1 MNEEQAAMPEALLP
15 FSDWIEKNP
24 NDGKE
29 PLAKYRGYSDY
40 VKQETL
46 AQGRYSDTFVDKLDT
61 KLAGLAVESG
71 DYPLAEGQTE
81 YVPAE
86 VLARPK
92 SDDIPIDSLLRKA
105 YSPDTPEDDPLR
117 GAVSKY
123 EALRRLRDEGHS
135 TPEAFAAAEAD
146 LRQLATPEVLNAATR
161 KDVKD
166 GFSLAMVVPPA
177 TEGGAPDVFV
187 NKSLLEFV
195 NPEDRSIDTAALG
208 KALKMKGTDP
218 SLIPAILAKLTTP
231 AGYGKTAMEMEMHG
245 DDMST
250 LDTLARTAD
259 ADQNYKLYEELGKI
273 ANSRERGNSYA
284 AEFGEFRLKQL
295 TKGTPLEG
303 KDLMT
308 LADDFNRM
316 REMPE
321 IDEANP
327 AAALRTLSTGE
338 VIAPMNLMLNDTAF
352 ATALKSVPL
361 AQQPYIQKQREYA
374 VESSAS
380 DIIRTISDNSQGG
393 DEFVAYMDS
402 QRAAGKK
409 DSQIVKDWVGMGKFS
424 ATSTTLEGVVSSL
437 GEAVMP
443 YVALATGVD
452 PDGFAM
458 KAMQGAQIEDA
469 NRRAYADLF
478 GKPLGMGYDLSRLA
492 APIAADLGAAYLT
505 RGASMATTAGVRA
518 TAGVAV
524 KSLMRSALTA
534 ETRSLTGAWV
544 RASAMSGIKSAGL
557 KVTGRETVDEV
568 VSMAGRDIV
577 NKIATGTAYTTS
589 MATGFNRSALS
600 TYASLS
606 TALSNQTNPD
616 GTAKYSPEEVK
627 EIAMPHSLAAGT
639 ITAAVVG
646 GFSAFG
652 APGLEAMLKRGG
664 VSNPQFTRIIGRLR
678 KDVGKLP
685 QGVDTSSANAML
697 TDIVRKAVTPIWKNA
712 GLTGGLQEGA
722 EEGIESFLQTFNESM
737 ATGERVDILAAA
749 KQAFYESALGG
760 VAGGTITG
768 VGAAITD
775 SKAPPAR
782 VEADIRRERLLEMA
796 GKLEATSPQT
806 AQVFRNYAFAQ
817 RTMIPARQNLEADL
831 KAAKTPEAKLAIQT
845 KIDTLNEQS
854 TRSRTQELAPAQE
867 NLPEADATAAGN
879 VPQGGDEGMAPEG
892 APVAEGSPEGS
903 AATGTGV
910 VEPATR
916 ETVET
921 EFAEL
926 VEDSPPDT
934 SSVTQRGGQSETSAR
949 PPASFQIEQ
958 PPAQTAPT
966 APEVSK
972 APLTD
977 APKVLTQ
984 TTGRGD
990 ARSSKR
996 QVTQEGIDRVDAA
1009 KQRLRDIVNNKDIVG
1024 KQRADA
1030 IANGNKLI
1038 SFLDAR
1044 ADTRKPLKTI
1054 YFKGDLAAFDG
1065 EDAPDGFQSIIMLE
1079 GANAGDSRVVSDD
1092 YAKSYTTATDES
1104 LKKSPSPTIPATAPT
1119 TDGTL
1124 PGLTMPPR
1132 KRSMSSMRDATV
1144 NKLDAIDRR
1153 LARESDEDNYGV
1165 LEAGKQ
1171 RLTELLGKIENVMLA
1186 EANAARQELTARPL
1200 SASPE
1205 AIVEVAE
1212 AENVTMAEV
1221 VKTPDTDANYL
1232 AAVETG
1238 DIETAQR
1245 LVDEAAKTLGLTEV
1259 FHGTRADTPIL
1270 PEDFRTQGGAKL
1282 GAGAYFTPDKFTA
1295 DGYDARNNASRYF
1308 IDADLPGYA
1317 EYDAGLTTEQIAQ
1330 GVTVPLEGYG
1340 RNAAWAVN
1348 SGGVEIVV
1356 RDNRYIYSAEPVI
1369 RDAKGKPIPLSERFK
1384 RRGNAGQLT
1393 PAVTTAPTPAPLS
1406 PRAMQTLLSAKRI
1419 GDFSGPSNADARAAI
1434 MSEIAGKK
1442 VPKAKAGVS
1451 VFVDAVANH
1460 FGVSREGKTLNAY
1473 ETDVT
1478 AAIRKAAAREER
1490 KSKDYGIK
1498 LSTPMMDQ
1506 YLAMRRSLPDDVLLA
1521 YRLGDFYEFFGDDA
1535 TVSAPLMG
1543 VTLTKRGGVPM
1554 TGIPYHSAQQ
1564 YINNLLKAGKR
1575 VAIAEQTSEAIP
1587 GKLVEREIARIF
1599 KPETTPTP
1607 TETSVI
1613 SDILT
1618 EVPEGYPV
1626 TREQAQVLAAVT
1638 VHPGGVA
1645 NALAASPEAREAAA
1659 ALLAAK
1665 GVATEGMNAIDL
1677 AIIGEGELKA
1687 DPTIAALAGRP
1698 AAKDVKTEV
1707 VSWAEAQLASLRGA
1721 EPEKPET
1728 LEFTNSAGTT
1738 YRIVKTR
1745 KNLETFIKKAKAMQ
1759 TGTPKYVKPRGKNF
1773 PQVDIVKTDKQYF
1786 GRTDKRAVPDKDLRK
1801 DDSIITGLQDP
1812 EYRAKL
1818 VKRLGESEI
1827 AALEDVIL
1835 AKYETTREELLGETR
1850 AQPATAQNS
1859 VQSELDKFGISDGIT
1874 AFLTNVSKRGGK
1886 QYGSLAQLLL
1896 DAGAGSVDTRLVN
1909 LPNTDAAGFYVGA
1922 NGVVHIN
1929 TARNGPR
1936 GAVDTVLH
1944 ELLHAVTEGSLKNP
1958 TPEQAKVI
1966 AKISR
1971 VRATVI
1977 KRAKAQG
1984 VYTSDLEYALG
1995 SNSEFLTHFFTSQR
2009 FRDQVSSMT
2018 PKSEKNWVQVIA
2030 DLIAD
2035 LVHGRLRTKAERM
2048 SDSLRKDLVTLIQS
2062 PTKGLNSGDMI
2073 RNLYAGEG
2081 ANMPQFKRD
2090 SLETA
2095 RAMAAAGK
2103 SSEEIRALTGWFPG
2117 KYDGK
2122 MRWEIPDSGAELNSF
2137 GLPTRVANS
2146 SVGSYEFPSL
2156 GTPSM
2161 VLSDTDP
2168 LVVWLKKNPQEGVSI
2183 QNYALNQVTVY
2194 VPRIDLTTTRLGAVL
2209 DHPRLY
2215 RAYPDLFAVKVNHVD
2230 GGNGASYFSSTD
2242 TIELNLTNANA
2253 KSLLLHEIQHAI
2265 QKREGFPKGG
2275 NLEVAARNIT
2285 TSGDA
2290 YKQAKAEAE
2299 VAESEYQ
2306 RIKQQKIEERRKQL
2320 GVPEVLEAELADI
2333 DPVVMA
2339 ARSAA
2344 SKARVNADYLVKNVE
2359 AYKVSSED
2367 RYAGYRN
2374 IAGEIEARDVQAR
2387 ANLTPEQLA
2396 ATAPYSSENIAPE
2409 DAIVLFQPAT
2419 ARDVARFNQLT
2430 ESLYQGR
2437 SEATAAEIE
2446 TWREANPDAWAELS
2460 RMRETVLREMGYDV
2474 ETFRGQ
2480 EDSQTTLGSYV
2491 DDPDTRTV
2499 FSTTSRKA
2507 AELYNNN
2514 VKRFFVK
2521 NPRPFTENANFRP
2534 KGEVFNVEDIKYY
2547 VENGNHTGAVI
2558 YDVID
2563 IPDDIEES
2571 MSTREAVDAGYA
2583 GDLHILFNP
2592 EQIKSA
2598 DPLTSGQKI
2607 TPDQWADAASPDIRF
2622 QPSTVPS
2629 DAEYLA
2635 AVEAGDMDTA
2645 QRMVNSGEVEMTRG
2659 IFDALN
2665 VRPELTQRATTIHKR
2680 LTEQGVIQPEDFEN
2694 GKGLVY
2700 GDGKGVAS
2708 EFLGAES
2715 YEPYPPTGFQPDYA
2729 GDRSAGRGDVIG
2741 KKYET
2746 ILNTFVLNVV
2756 DPQTRDFIVRDI
2768 ANLLQKGGRAV
2779 LVTRGTD
2786 VLNSKPIQD
2795 FGNMSRLQ
2803 KSGSGMTYQKGFTQP
2818 ELVAYLQ
2825 NTLGEEFTV
2834 QPLKGGSSGDVRA
2847 QFVKNTDRSLSN
2859 PLAVDSS
2866 VRLQPSNKRD
2876 AAYLALAKDPEKNR
2890 KALQRLVD
2898 EAARAAGYGVKAYHG
2913 GANVTEFN
2921 VFPMFLSP
2929 YENVAR
2935 SYAENRAAGG
2945 MKAKLHSVFIKA
2957 ENPADGDQVINAAK
2971 IQGVE
2976 GMIGEDSPPHEFLSP
2991 GMVGKEEAER
3001 VALQLQEDGFDS
3013 AHTDGDFSMDFDFV
3027 EYDSWTIFNPSQIK
3041 SADPVTYDDKGN
3053 VIPLSRRFNAT
3064 SPDIRFKPLTESDFA
3079 PASLRDTAT
3088 GFLPDDVTLDDLAI
3102 DFADLADIVEG
3113 LTPVNAENV
3122 VHAKVNHALA
3132 RRAGEAAIPAPV
3144 RDGFDSDEAFDAATT
3159 EHAAEVARLTD
3170 TYELITRGRLTSEAM
3185 FRYRINPGALQR
3197 LVDYL
3202 TAAIKAAYNRF
3213 TARYDTGT
3221 AVALNRMSRDLARA
3235 RKGFNHDIEPM
3246 AVYDADAVLLL
3257 PVENTDTARFNE
3269 LTKDLDPQD
3278 IEGWK
3283 ANHPEELKELT
3294 AMRERVLRA
3303 AGYDT
3308 LTYHGTPESG
3318 FTEFRPRDGQQ
3329 GIFFSD
3335 KQSVA
3340 DSYTMKRG
3348 MWLSQGKNP
3357 KVVSALLRFR
3367 NPLVIDAL
3375 GNRWDNIPFPGVQW
3389 KPKSFGNIPSG
3400 AINVNE
3406 AVRRAF
3412 EMGHDA
3418 VIIRDVL
3425 DSVDQQSRVKSTV
3438 YAVRNPT
3445 QIKSADPL
3453 ALNASGRIITPN
3465 QWGDTGNP
3473 SIQFQPAVNEQG
3485 FYSQLERVVEAK
3497 IPNRATPEQIM
3508 GTISNPS
3515 SGVKAEEIKW
3525 SGIEQALGN
3534 LAVDGKVSRDALMKY
3549 LADEGAVRF
3558 EEVTLGK
3565 TLPSQQAIWQRIRDA
3580 GYDVQEDGYGE
3591 VMDRETGE
3599 DVAFRDLPVSVQ
3611 RDVQALSADEGN
3623 GNDVT
3628 KFGQYVLPGGEN
3640 YHEVVLAMPT
3650 TKPDKLDMMTREQM
3664 VAWYQDQVG
3673 YDIEEDDGSMTD
3685 TELRK
3690 FIREYIAEAGGE
3702 NIGTP
3707 IVGEYRSSHFP
3718 DVPNYV
3724 AHMRTNE
3731 RDGGLFIE
3739 EIQSDRHQAGRKK
3752 GYREDRDPEVIAAAR
3767 TNLDDLQGQL
3777 QERAQEL
3784 RSENGFPTELRA
3796 VMAMGQEAKTRHD
3809 AIRDADAR
3817 YTTLRDQV
3825 AAARQ
3830 RLAMLETDG
3839 DIPDAPFRTTWPLA
3853 LFKRALRDA
3862 VASGKTWIGWT
3873 VGETQNDR
3881 FDLSKQVDSVSI
3893 GKFGSGWQVIGR
3905 KGGEVLIDTTVD
3917 SDVKLAE
3924 TIGKDLAEKAIQRG
3938 GGTFEGNDL
3947 KVGGTGMKGFYD
3959 NMLPKE
3965 IGKYVKQ
3972 WGGKVEQTELVTG
3985 ETKVDDSEWKR
3996 RNYPGVPWDVEMRA
4010 EYERHQKPIVE
4021 KAPIW
4026 RIDITP
4032 AMRESVQ
4039 QQGQV
4044 LFQPAAPQSTAR
4056 QEQQLL
4062 NAEAPM
4068 QRVATLFKRDPGT
4081 KAGADIT
4088 PSENAVIRR
4097 LTEFFVNPFGAL
4109 SRSNTKSKQNR
4120 DAMMETIE
4128 YTVSSL
4134 SKRLDAART
4143 KEEANPTA
4151 VQLAV
4156 GNIDPLLTP
4165 AMQEQI
4171 KEDFV
4176 NEVSDAEQ
4184 EIEATYEEEA
4194 ATNPIEAAE
4203 NRAVALA
4210 EAHKIAERNRQKA
4223 IWSARSAEADSR
4235 REQQLQA
4242 LAQLEREAPDTYEA
4256 IIDLRGTV
4264 NRLQRLV
4271 KEANPDSPE
4280 IHAIVD
4286 QSFGVYL
4293 VRSYGIHQDP
4303 KQIDLMMNSQEP
4315 LYKERREALTAFFKE
4330 KAFDEIMSE
4339 LDKDPQFFKQYGQ
4352 SFDYDKAFADMQRI
4366 AEAESGERAKMMFED
4381 YMLSRQSARGT
4392 FGEGSTVTNEI
4403 QRYMAKSNM
4412 PQEFLDALMV
4422 NEDPVFNIANTAMS
4436 LGRLVF
4442 NSRMLNEIYDS
4453 GIESGRL
4460 ITEAEFKTGITYADG
4475 KEEMRRVFATGEN
4488 DEVKLE
4494 ILDVLVKHLNAK
4506 AQEAYD
4512 NGRSDTPPDKDAL
4525 YVQAATAMQDFA
4537 STPNSQLSDI
4547 LPQLGRRA
4555 DRTATDTFISSVNL
4569 SRESKAKLQAR
4580 PGRFA
4585 GWQPLVTTNVGNSAF
4600 KPLGGLYA
4608 EPEQVKAFNATFR
4621 INSNGIGHFADD
4633 FVAKA
4638 HRFVIAGAGA
4648 SLLVATQGSPAY
4660 FVRNVVGNTF
4670 VGLMNGV
4677 TPFRPENVTLAGRTF
4692 RSLINERGEPTA
4704 EMQELIAG
4712 RIVMDAA
4719 QIGYIKQLIEDYTGN
4734 PDATVEELVG
4744 ESARADIKAG
4754 KLVKGS
4760 KKAAKAFMTKLSKLS
4775 EATEVLATVMIYA
4788 DFKRILTEADFG
4800 TEIEIIQEASR
4811 LTKRVTPGRSE
4822 TASGVT
4828 ALTRSGFGALFA
4840 PFLRFKVDTA
4850 RVMVNS
4856 LKLAHEMSN
4865 SDNPVLKK
4873 HGRIKMASWYS
4884 TVGLLTI
4891 AMPLIFQRAF
4901 GGFGEDEDEA
4911 IRASLPDYY
4920 RNASLFYFR
4929 NSENNGLTIINS
4941 TFTNPLSFVGDPI
4954 SRITN
4959 AALFGNASDIP
4970 GILGRFVTKDFIGE
4984 NIVASNALDV
4994 MRNKD
4999 SSTNYPIYFEADSDG
5014 DKVLKSAIH
5023 LGKAYA
5029 PRLFIQGDRF
5039 VDALRRE
5046 GDEEFWYSPLGV
5058 ALATVA
5064 PFRPMSK
5071 TFDDMERAA
5080 FNNIRKENS
5089 ELWRVTSPIFS
5100 PAPLAA
5106 GEATER
5112 YNERITI
5119 MEKQARKA
5127 LELYDGFT
5135 KIRGGDETEVK
5146 RSAVNAGMSKRRA
5159 TLLFNRGLMEKQ
5171 VFPDDDLRRVR
5182 EIDPARYDE
5191 IKAAMRE
5198 RPSLSPIE
5206 R

>member
-1 MNEEQAAMPEALLP
+1 MTPEETASALPDGDEAATSAPSLLAFPDWLEQNQAT
-15 FSDWIEKNP
+15 I
-24 NDGKE
+24 KE

-81 YVPAE
+81 YVPAD

-105 YSPDTPEDDPLR
+105 YSSDTPEDDPLR

-123 EALRRLRDEGHS
+123 EALRRLRDEGRS
-135 TPEAFAAAEAD
+135 TPEEFAAAEAD
-146 LRQLATPEVLNAATR
+146 LRQLATPEVMNAATR

-195 NPEDRSIDTAALG
+195 NPKDRSIDTAALG

-218 SLIPAILAKLTTP
+218 SLIPAILSKLTTP

-259 ADQNYKLYEELGKI
+259 ADRNYKLYEELGKI
-273 ANSRERGNSYA
+273 ANSRELGNNYA
-284 AEFGEFRLKQL
+284 AKFGEFRLKQL

-338 VIAPMNLMLNDTAF
+338 VVAPMNLMLNDTAF

-380 DIIRTISDNSQGG
+380 DIIRTISDNPQGG

-505 RGASMATTAGVRA
+505 RGASMAATAGVRA

-627 EIAMPHSLAAGT
+627 EIAMTHSLAAGT

-652 APGLEAMLKRGG
+652 APGLEAVLKRGG
-664 VSNPQFTRIIGRLR
+664 VSNSQFTRIIGRLR

-685 QGVDTSSANAML
+685 QGIDTSSANAML

-749 KQAFYESALGG
+749 KQAFYESVLGG

-775 SKAPPAR
+775 RKAPSAR
-782 VEADIRRERLLEMA
+782 VEADIRRERLLDMA

-806 AQVFRNYAFAQ
+806 AQVFRNYAFQQ
-817 RTMIPARQNLEADL
+817 RALVPQRQQLEGDL

-854 TRSRTQELAPAQE
+854 TRSRTQELAPTQE
-867 NLPEADATAAGN
+867 NIPEADATAAGN

-892 APVAEGSPEGS
+892 APVAEGSPEAGS
-903 AATGTGV
+903 GRRTLGGFTGTPV
-910 VEPATR
+910 ASRMRATATR

-926 VEDSPPDT
+926 VE
-934 SSVTQRGGQSETSAR
+934 QE
-949 PPASFQIEQ
+949 
-958 PPAQTAPT
+958 PAQTAPT
-966 APEVSK
+966 APEVSEV
-972 APLTD
+972 PLTE
-977 APKVLTQ
+977 T
-984 TTGRGD
+984 GD
-990 ARSSKR
+990 ATPD
-996 QVTQEGIDRVDAA
+996 VTVGGRLTEEEGNLIRDSNLIATRDLGVPNYLPTVEAIRLA
-1009 KQRLRDIVNNKDIVG
+1009 KKLVGTEGLR
-1024 KQRADA
+1024 
-1030 IANGNKLI
+1030 
-1038 SFLDAR
+1038 AR
-1044 ADTRKPLKTI
+1044 AAEMKLGSGEWDLETAAREILDLGADNDNLLPL
-1054 YFKGDLAAFDG
+1054 A
-1065 EDAPDGFQSIIMLE
+1065 Q
-1079 GANAGDSRVVSDD
+1079 
-1092 YAKSYTTATDES
+1092 
-1104 LKKSPSPTIPATAPT
+1104 TAPS
-1119 TDGTL
+1119 DTL
-1124 PGLTMPPR
+1124 PNLQMPPR
-1132 KRSMSSMRDATV
+1132 KRSLSGMRDATV
-1144 NKLDAIDRR
+1144 DKLDALDRR
-1153 LARESDEDNYGV
+1153 LAAESDEDNYGV

-1419 GDFSGPSNADARAAI
+1419 GNFSGPSNADARAAI

-1442 VPKAKAGVS
+1442 IPKAKAGVNA
-1451 VFVDAVANH
+1451 FVDAVADH
-1460 FGVSREGKTLNAY
+1460 FGVTKAGKTLNAY

-1478 AAIRKAAAREER
+1478 AAIRKAAEPDTGE
-1490 KSKDYGIK
+1490 SFGIEGD
-1498 LSTPMMDQ
+1498 TPMLRQ
-1506 YLAMRRSLPDDVLLA
+1506 YKAIKRTLPKGSLLA
-1521 YRLGDFYEFFGDDA
+1521 YRVGDFYEFFGDDA
-1535 TVSAPLMG
+1535 RTTAPLMD
-1543 VTLTKRGGVPM
+1543 VALTKRNGVPM
-1554 TGIPYHSAQQ
+1554 SGVPYFSAKN
-1564 YINNLLKAGKR
+1564 YFKKLTDAGNT
-1575 VAIAEQTSEAIP
+1575 VAVSDQPSDVKP
-1587 GKLVEREIARIF
+1587 GQRKVTEILS
-1599 KPETTPTP
+1599 PETTPTP

-1659 ALLAAK
+1659 ALLASK
-1665 GVATEGMNAIDL
+1665 GVAAYKESDSDFDGSTTEEKIALAPPGTLRFRMDFIANPQAAVIGGSMTTVGGYGSVTLDDGSKVTGLYAVKESPQSKDLLIEYKPPHHSSTTPAWRVGRVPVGAVELTPELSGEIQRNLADARGWAVFSYGYSKIPFNAEAVDTYGIKLPEGYVKQGDLYVFNPASPEPLNAIDL
-1677 AIIGEGELKA
+1677 AVIGEGELKA

-1874 AFLTNVSKRGGK
+1874 AFLTNVAKRGGK

-2073 RNLYAGEG
+2073 RNLPL
-2081 ANMPQFKRD
+2081 NDVQFLPSNRQA
-2090 SLETA
+2090 LRVRLTRE
-2095 RAMAAAGK
+2095 
-2103 SSEEIRALTGWFPG
+2103 ALTQLALDQESWKDWYSQHQETLDEFFGDHAEMFQDILAATSQAATVKANVGLALKAFGQIIRGEPIEG
-2117 KYDGK
+2117 FLPAVRSNLGRLRDKLQLEGQKISAYQKANAGDIEQVVVDRHISRMLFGV
-2122 MRWEIPDSGAELNSF
+2122 DS
-2137 GLPTRVANS
+2137 
-2146 SVGSYEFPSL
+2146 PSKAQFEK
-2156 GTPSM
+2156 GVK
-2161 VLSDTDP
+2161 VLSDIARKIGWKP
-2168 LVVWLKKNPQEGVSI
+2168 SQVQA
-2183 QNYALNQVTVY
+2183 ALW
-2194 VPRIDLTTTRLGAVL
+2194 
-2209 DHPRLY
+2209 
-2215 RAYPDLFAVKVNHVD
+2215 
-2230 GGNGASYFSSTD
+2230 
-2242 TIELNLTNANA
+2242 
-2253 KSLLLHEIQHAI
+2253 
-2265 QKREGFPKGG
+2265 
-2275 NLEVAARNIT
+2275 
-2285 TSGDA
+2285 
-2290 YKQAKAEAE
+2290 
-2299 VAESEYQ
+2299 
-2306 RIKQQKIEERRKQL
+2306 
-2320 GVPEVLEAELADI
+2320 
-2333 DPVVMA
+2333 
-2339 ARSAA
+2339 AA
-2344 SKARVNADYLVKNVE
+2344 SIVKSGKTPQSYADYLRKLEGDGVVQQRIGIP
-2359 AYKVSSED
+2359 AGAGTGSDGGVGRRG
-2367 RYAGYRN
+2367 RYSPG
-2374 IAGEIEARDVQAR
+2374 VQPDGGIR
-2387 ANLTPEQLA
+2387 
-2396 ATAPYSSENIAPE
+2396 
-2409 DAIVLFQPAT
+2409 FQPAT

-2430 ESLYQGR
+2430 ESLYNGR
-2437 SEATAAEIE
+2437 YEATAAEID

-2491 DDPDTRTV
+2491 DDPDTLTV

-2571 MSTREAVDAGYA
+2571 MSTREAADAGYA

-2607 TPDQWADAASPDIRF
+2607 TPDQWADAGSSDIRF
-2622 QPSTVPS
+2622 QPAARAS
-2629 DAEYLA
+2629 DAAYLA

-2645 QRMVNSGEVEMTRG
+2645 QRMV
-2659 IFDALN
+2659 D
-2665 VRPELTQRATTIHKR
+2665 
-2680 LTEQGVIQPEDFEN
+2680 D
-2694 GKGLVY
+2694 
-2700 GDGKGVAS
+2700 
-2708 EFLGAES
+2708 
-2715 YEPYPPTGFQPDYA
+2715 
-2729 GDRSAGRGDVIG
+2729 
-2741 KKYET
+2741 
-2746 ILNTFVLNVV
+2746 
-2756 DPQTRDFIVRDI
+2756 
-2768 ANLLQKGGRAV
+2768 
-2779 LVTRGTD
+2779 
-2786 VLNSKPIQD
+2786 
-2795 FGNMSRLQ
+2795 
-2803 KSGSGMTYQKGFTQP
+2803 
-2818 ELVAYLQ
+2818 
-2825 NTLGEEFTV
+2825 
-2834 QPLKGGSSGDVRA
+2834 
-2847 QFVKNTDRSLSN
+2847 
-2859 PLAVDSS
+2859 
-2866 VRLQPSNKRD
+2866 
-2876 AAYLALAKDPEKNR
+2876 
-2890 KALQRLVD
+2890 
-2898 EAARAAGYGVKAYHG
+2898 AARAAGYGVKAYHG

-2935 SYAENRAAGG
+2935 SYAENRAVGG

-2971 IQGVE
+2971 IQGVG

-3041 SADPVTYDDKGN
+3041 SADPVTYDAEGN
-3053 VIPLSRRFNAT
+3053 VIPLSQRFNAT
-3064 SPDIRFKPLTESDFA
+3064 SPDIRFKPLGESDFA

-3113 LTPVNAENV
+3113 LDPVNAENV

-3144 RDGFDSDEAFDAATT
+3144 RDGFDSDEAFDAATVK
-3159 EHAAEVARLTD
+3159 HAAEVARLTD

-3185 FRYRINPGALQR
+3185 FRYRTNPGALTR

-3202 TAAIKAAYNRF
+3202 TAAVKAAYARF
-3213 TARYDTGT
+3213 TARYDVGT

-3246 AVYDADAVLLL
+3246 AVYDPDEVLLL

-3283 ANHPEELKELT
+3283 ASHPEELKELT

-3453 ALNASGRIITPN
+3453 ALNASGRIITPD

-3534 LAVDGKVSRDALMKY
+3534 LAVDGKVSKDALLRY
-3549 LADEGAVRF
+3549 LAEDGAVRF
-3558 EEVTLGK
+3558 EEVRMGAPTGSRDDIEGMSREELGRWYESQVGYNP
-3565 TLPSQQAIWQRIRDA
+3565 LEDEPSTTTEELRQMVREYHGVAPTSQIDA
-3580 GYDVQEDGYGE
+3580 
-3591 VMDRETGE
+3591 
-3599 DVAFRDLPVSVQ
+3599 PVVST
-3611 RDVQALSADEGN
+3611 R
-3623 GNDVT
+3623 
-3628 KFGQYVLPGGEN
+3628 FGQYVLPGGEN
-3640 YHEVVLAMPT
+3640 YREVVLAMPP
-3650 TKPDKLDMMTREQM
+3650 KSPASTRINSEGG
-3664 VAWYQDQVG
+3664 G
-3673 YDIEEDDGSMTD
+3673 YDVLD
-3685 TELRK
+3685 
-3690 FIREYIAEAGGE
+3690 AEGRV
-3702 NIGTP
+3702 IGTYTGRSP
-3707 IVGEYRSSHFP
+3707 EDAMRKARENGPTASRETYTSSHFP

-3739 EIQSDRHQAGRKK
+3739 ELQSDRHQAGRKK
-3752 GYREDRDPEVIAAAR
+3752 GYKESVTPD
-3767 TNLDDLQGQL
+3767 TL
-3777 QERAQEL
+3777 
-3784 RSENGFPTELRA
+3784 
-3796 VMAMGQEAKTRHD
+3796 
-3809 AIRDADAR
+3809 AIRVQKGR
-3817 YTTLRDQV
+3817 KRDFF
-3825 AAARQ
+3825 
-3830 RLAMLETDG
+3830 EIYDTSTG
-3839 DIPDAPFRTTWPLA
+3839 DIVEAYLDTQEIAEASLTEWQSKKSRTRNVEGIADAPFRTTWPLA

-3862 VASGKTWIGWT
+3862 VASGKDWIGWT
-3873 VGETQNDR
+3873 TGETQGDR
-3881 FDLSKQVDSVSI
+3881 FDLSKQIDQLNY
-3893 GKFGSGWQVIGR
+3893 SGDAETGWGLQLV
-3905 KGGEVLIDTTVD
+3905 KDGEVISETDV
-3917 SDVKLAE
+3917 SDDKLDDNV
-3924 TIGKDLAEKAIQRG
+3924 GKDVATRIRSG
-3938 GGTFEGNDL
+3938 VGNIGMGTVGTLEGLDL
-3947 KVGGTGMKGFYD
+3947 KVGGSGMKGFYD

-3972 WGGKVEQTELVTG
+3972 WGGKVEKSEISNGKSLYSSFR
-3985 ETKVDDSEWKR
+3985 EFAEDSEFKPFDELSPAEIENAQ
-3996 RNYPGVPWDVEMRA
+3996 RNWN
-4010 EYERHQKPIVE
+4010 ERKDLGD
-4021 KAPIW
+4021 KTTPIW

-4460 ITEAEFKTGITYADG
+4460 ITDAEFKTGITYADG

-4525 YVQAATAMQDFA
+4525 YVQAATAMQDFV

-4677 TPFRPENVTLAGRTF
+4677 TPFRPENLTLASRTF

>member
-259 ADQNYKLYEELGKI
+259 ADRNYKLYEELGKI

-338 VIAPMNLMLNDTAF
+338 VVAPMNLMLDDAKF

-361 AQQPYIQKQREYA
+361 AQQPHIQKQREYA

-854 TRSRTQELAPAQE
+854 TRSRTQELAPTQE

-916 ETVET
+916 DTVET

-926 VEDSPPDT
+926 V
-934 SSVTQRGGQSETSAR
+934 
-949 PPASFQIEQ
+949 EQ

-966 APEVSK
+966 APEVSDV
-972 APLTD
+972 PLTD

-1009 KQRLRDIVNNKDIVG
+1009 KQRLRDIVNNEDIVG

-1104 LKKSPSPTIPATAPT
+1104 LKKSPSPTTPEGKGAVAPAVRDAAKPEQMTRSEYLTPRIEALEAEIAELESNKPAVNSNAYVYWQPKLTEAKRNLQALKDNRDEPGMDRPWMPGLQQRYIFEALDAEEPVSAEAVDAYGLDLPEGYVKQGELYVYRPT

-1132 KRSMSSMRDATV
+1132 KRNLSSMRDATV

-1186 EANAARQELTARPL
+1186 EAQAARIRSMRFTDGKQEVRL
-1200 SASPE
+1200 SADP
-1205 AIVEVAE
+1205 ADIVTIAE

-1221 VKTPDTDANYL
+1221 VKSD
-1232 AAVETG
+1232 VMS
-1238 DIETAQR
+1238 TAQGVAKDMTNIVTDPDSLEMLKDMASLR
-1245 LVDEAAKTLGLTEV
+1245 REQGRPDVNLEARIAASEAALRGESVNLGEV
-1259 FHGTRADTPIL
+1259 FSNIVVGHPQFEAPHAELQNLIPIKANSAEQVEAKWATAYKLRNDLRGKIGKHNYELSQAKTP
-1270 PEDFRTQGGAKL
+1270 AKKKAL
-1282 GAGAYFTPDKFTA
+1282 EKV
-1295 DGYDARNNASRYF
+1295 
-1308 IDADLPGYA
+1308 LPGY
-1317 EYDAGLTTEQIAQ
+1317 EVKRLQEVVDYLTNDTIPE
-1330 GVTVPLEGYG
+1330 LE
-1340 RNAAWAVN
+1340 RMLKLFP
-1348 SGGVEIVV
+1348 
-1356 RDNRYIYSAEPVI
+1356 EP
-1369 RDAKGKPIPLSERFK
+1369 E
-1384 RRGNAGQLT
+1384 T
-1393 PAVTTAPTPAPLS
+1393 PTPAPLS

-1442 VPKAKAGVS
+1442 VPKAKAGVNA
-1451 VFVDAVANH
+1451 FVDAVAAH

-1478 AAIRKAAAREER
+1478 AAIRKAAEPDTGE
-1490 KSKDYGIK
+1490 SFGIEGD
-1498 LSTPMMDQ
+1498 TPMLRQ
-1506 YLAMRRSLPDDVLLA
+1506 YKAIKRTLPKGSLLA
-1521 YRLGDFYEFFGDDA
+1521 YRVGDFYEFFGDDA
-1535 TVSAPLMG
+1535 RTTAPLME
-1543 VTLTKRGGVPM
+1543 VALTKRNGVPM
-1554 TGIPYHSAQQ
+1554 SGVPYFSAKN
-1564 YINNLLKAGKR
+1564 YFKKLTDAGNT
-1575 VAIAEQTSEAIP
+1575 VAVSDQPSDVKP
-1587 GKLVEREIARIF
+1587 GQRKVTEILS
-1599 KPETTPTP
+1599 PETTPTP
-1607 TETSVI
+1607 TETSAI
-1613 SDILT
+1613 ADILT

-1659 ALLAAK
+1659 ALLASK
-1665 GVATEGMNAIDL
+1665 GVATEGMNATDL
-1677 AIIGEGELKA
+1677 AVIGEGELKA

-1698 AAKDVKTEV
+1698 AAKDVKTEATPVSENLKKGDRFTDAQGNTWEVWTTRQGNLQAHPV
-1707 VSWAEAQLASLRGA
+1707 VNGKPVVNRESGVMFAITEESKSRNPNYRTDIVSLVETTTA
-1721 EPEKPET
+1721 PEKIAAAVKSP
-1728 LEFTNSAGTT
+1728 LE
-1738 YRIVKTR
+1738 
-1745 KNLETFIKKAKAMQ
+1745 NLETAKQLQAELKAAGEKYMRERVLRKASDDGTLHTSLIALAEAGLRIPKILSEFLEGDTDSPRTFTGDNIALKPVTVKKPEDAVVSHVSTAPDRYVLNGVYFDTDAQAVVATDGRRLAVIPAKV
-1759 TGTPKYVKPRGKNF
+1759 TGKSRVIASNDVKKPKSREIAYKKGSVIEGNYPNWK
-1773 PQVDIVKTDKQYF
+1773 QV
-1786 GRTDKRAVPDKDLRK
+1786 VPDTKGYTKTQIDIESVRRK
-1801 DDSIITGLQDP
+1801 AAVGASIVNMVDVKGAPVTPASLQASNGSVLNPSFVQDAVETLIASGAKTITLETLGANDP
-1812 EYRAKL
+1812 VVFRGDNKAYVVVMGIKVAGYRGFASAPIT
-1818 VKRLGESEI
+1818 ESP
-1827 AALEDVIL
+1827 
-1835 AKYETTREELLGETR
+1835 TTDTPRNLPSSTPSS
-1850 AQPATAQNS
+1850 AVTK
-1859 VQSELDKFGISDGIT
+1859 ELDSFGFSEGLP
-1874 AFLTNVSKRGGK
+1874 AFLANVSKRGGK

-1896 DAGAGSVDTRLVN
+1896 DAGAGNVDVRIVN

-2048 SDSLRKDLVTLIQS
+2048 SDSLRKDLTTLITAPRIGLAPMDSILKLPSRTPELDNELEKYITKNWPASAAGREAELTRFAERWIERYGDLADRVLFGNKPFAAGYSDSEGYYVRLATDEIGEISRTPKNEQS
-2062 PTKGLNSGDMI
+2062 SKRTLAIAINEEFFHVAQYRALAKTIAPQEVTEANLAAEVKRIYAEMENAAKGDPEISKAMLASAAAYRRDDLGRDVVAEAEPGDGLAYGGSITRLVNEMTRQI
-2073 RNLYAGEG
+2073 VQMRRIGSTSEVELGEG
-2081 ANMPQFKRD
+2081 AGYLK
-2090 SLETA
+2090 E
-2095 RAMAAAGK
+2095 
-2103 SSEEIRALTGWFPG
+2103 LT
-2117 KYDGK
+2117 DIV
-2122 MRWEIPDSGAELNSF
+2122 R
-2137 GLPTRVANS
+2137 
-2146 SVGSYEFPSL
+2146 
-2156 GTPSM
+2156 
-2161 VLSDTDP
+2161 
-2168 LVVWLKKNPQEGVSI
+2168 
-2183 QNYALNQVTVY
+2183 
-2194 VPRIDLTTTRLGAVL
+2194 
-2209 DHPRLY
+2209 
-2215 RAYPDLFAVKVNHVD
+2215 
-2230 GGNGASYFSSTD
+2230 
-2242 TIELNLTNANA
+2242 
-2253 KSLLLHEIQHAI
+2253 
-2265 QKREGFPKGG
+2265 
-2275 NLEVAARNIT
+2275 
-2285 TSGDA
+2285 
-2290 YKQAKAEAE
+2290 QAD
-2299 VAESEYQ
+2299 Q
-2306 RIKQQKIEERRKQL
+2306 T
-2320 GVPEVLEAELADI
+2320 GVLEDTFL
-2333 DPVVMA
+2333 
-2339 ARSAA
+2339 
-2344 SKARVNADYLVKNVE
+2344 KNVNATE
-2359 AYKVSSED
+2359 A
-2367 RYAGYRN
+2367 
-2374 IAGEIEARDVQAR
+2374 
-2387 ANLTPEQLA
+2387 QLD
-2396 ATAPYSSENIAPE
+2396 NRGIR
-2409 DAIVLFQPAT
+2409 FQPAT

-2460 RMRETVLREMGYDV
+2460 RMREDVLREMGYDV
-2474 ETFRGQ
+2474 GPVYHGGT
-2480 EDSQTTLGSYV
+2480 V
-2491 DDPDTRTV
+2491 DTV
-2499 FSTTSRKA
+2499 FDAGQLGDTEGFFFSNSETVARGYQPIEGFDLIKIKEALDNATDDQLAKA
-2507 AELYNNN
+2507 AKNISSYGETREEFIQDIYEHLEEFSADPAMESELSS
-2514 VKRFFVK
+2514 VM
-2521 NPRPFTENANFRP
+2521 RPLGF
-2534 KGEVFNVEDIKYY
+2534 KGEDFTVFGGSLVKAFLKLQNPKRLNRADSRGSIETTRDPESPDGVIR
-2547 VENGNHTGAVI
+2547 TGFMDASASGRYGDGVI
-2558 YDVID
+2558 
-2563 IPDDIEES
+2563 
-2571 MSTREAVDAGYA
+2571 STIYSVVS
-2583 GDLHILFNP
+2583 P

-2598 DPLTSGQKI
+2598 EPISPGQKI
-2607 TPDQWADAASPDIRF
+2607 TPDQWADAGSSDIRF
-2622 QPSTVPS
+2622 QPSTENADFTEIAS
-2629 DAEYLA
+2629 DDLLA
-2635 AVEAGDMDTA
+2635 QWMSKDKIGYIGAARSLPEGTPVGLRIDIPTFNRSSEAGTPVYA
-2645 QRMVNSGEVEMTRG
+2645 V
-2659 IFDALN
+2659 
-2665 VRPELTQRATTIHKR
+2665 TIHEKAKGRVGTR
-2680 LTEQGVIQPEDFEN
+2680 LGYDGIARVTNPVFFTLEKAADAIRA
-2694 GKGLVY
+2694 GKAKSPIATVEG
-2700 GDGKGVAS
+2700 
-2708 EFLGAES
+2708 EFNPSREIPADINDWTPVGFNPRDEAEELGHS
-2715 YEPYPPTGFQPDYA
+2715 FFYD
-2729 GDRSAGRGDVIG
+2729 
-2741 KKYET
+2741 K
-2746 ILNTFVLNVV
+2746 
-2756 DPQTRDFIVRDI
+2756 
-2768 ANLLQKGGRAV
+2768 
-2779 LVTRGTD
+2779 
-2786 VLNSKPIQD
+2786 
-2795 FGNMSRLQ
+2795 MSRR
-2803 KSGSGMTYQKGFTQP
+2803 P
-2818 ELVAYLQ
+2818 VI
-2825 NTLGEEFTV
+2825 
-2834 QPLKGGSSGDVRA
+2834 SGDEAISVGNTV
-2847 QFVKNTDRSLSN
+2847 FVKNPVFGEQSDFLF
-2859 PLAVDSS
+2859 
-2866 VRLQPSNKRD
+2866 QPF
-2876 AAYLALAKDPEKNR
+2876 
-2890 KALQRLVD
+2890 
-2898 EAARAAGYGVKAYHG
+2898 
-2913 GANVTEFN
+2913 TE
-2921 VFPMFLSP
+2921 
-2929 YENVAR
+2929 
-2935 SYAENRAAGG
+2935 
-2945 MKAKLHSVFIKA
+2945 
-2957 ENPADGDQVINAAK
+2957 Q
-2971 IQGVE
+2971 
-2976 GMIGEDSPPHEFLSP
+2976 
-2991 GMVGKEEAER
+2991 
-3001 VALQLQEDGFDS
+3001 
-3013 AHTDGDFSMDFDFV
+3013 
-3027 EYDSWTIFNPSQIK
+3027 
-3041 SADPVTYDDKGN
+3041 
-3053 VIPLSRRFNAT
+3053 
-3064 SPDIRFKPLTESDFA
+3064 DFA

-3088 GFLPDDVTLDDLAI
+3088 GFLPDDVTLDELAI

-3132 RRAGEAAIPAPV
+3132 RRAGEAAIPAPA
-3144 RDGFDSDEAFDAATT
+3144 RSEFASDEAFDAATV

-3185 FRYRINPGALQR
+3185 FRYRTNPGALTR
-3197 LVDYL
+3197 LIDYL
-3202 TAAIKAAYNRF
+3202 TAAVKAAYARF
-3213 TARYDTGT
+3213 TARYDVGT

-3246 AVYDADAVLLL
+3246 AVYD
-3257 PVENTDTARFNE
+3257 
-3269 LTKDLDPQD
+3269 
-3278 IEGWK
+3278 
-3283 ANHPEELKELT
+3283 PEIL
-3294 AMRERVLRA
+3294 
-3303 AGYDT
+3303 
-3308 LTYHGTPESG
+3308 
-3318 FTEFRPRDGQQ
+3318 
-3329 GIFFSD
+3329 
-3335 KQSVA
+3335 
-3340 DSYTMKRG
+3340 
-3348 MWLSQGKNP
+3348 
-3357 KVVSALLRFR
+3357 
-3367 NPLVIDAL
+3367 
-3375 GNRWDNIPFPGVQW
+3375 
-3389 KPKSFGNIPSG
+3389 
-3400 AINVNE
+3400 
-3406 AVRRAF
+3406 
-3412 EMGHDA
+3412 
-3418 VIIRDVL
+3418 
-3425 DSVDQQSRVKSTV
+3425 
-3438 YAVRNPT
+3438 
-3445 QIKSADPL
+3445 
-3453 ALNASGRIITPN
+3453 
-3465 QWGDTGNP
+3465 
-3473 SIQFQPAVNEQG
+3473 FQPAVNEQG

-3508 GTISNPS
+3508 ATVNAA
-3515 SGVKAEEIKW
+3515 GVKAEEIKW
-3525 SGIEQALGN
+3525 SGIEQALQS
-3534 LAVDGKVSRDALMKY
+3534 LAVDGKVPKDALLEY
-3549 LADEGAVRF
+3549 LRDEGAVRF
-3558 EEVTLGK
+3558 EEV
-3565 TLPSQQAIWQRIRDA
+3565 S
-3580 GYDVQEDGYGE
+3580 
-3591 VMDRETGE
+3591 MSDRPTEG
-3599 DVAFRDLPVSVQ
+3599 RKNGWSVQ
-3611 RDVQALSADEGN
+3611 QSEGDSWLVLDPN
-3623 GNDVT
+3623 GNPRDEVFDQASAEQLAAAYGSDEVGEASVPSPT

-3640 YHEVVLAMPT
+3640 YREVVLAMPHT
-3650 TKPDKLDMMTREQM
+3650 TKPQFVIAYKNGSGQLGGMTF
-3664 VAWYQDQVG
+3664 
-3673 YDIEEDDGSMTD
+3673 D
-3685 TELRK
+3685 TQQQ
-3690 FIREYIAEAGGE
+3690 AEAE
-3702 NIGTP
+3702 MVDTFPRRTDLEIQTFYREKP
-3707 IVGEYRSSHFP
+3707 ISEYTSSHFP

-3739 EIQSDRHQAGRKK
+3739 ELQSDRHQAGRKSGYK
-3752 GYREDRDPEVIAAAR
+3752 GEKPSSW
-3767 TNLDDLQGQL
+3767 TL
-3777 QERAQEL
+3777 
-3784 RSENGFPTELRA
+3784 ENPATGGTAGSFDTE
-3796 VMAMGQEAKTRHD
+3796 QEATEWQR
-3809 AIRDADAR
+3809 
-3817 YTTLRDQV
+3817 TTPREEVRNWSVKEVKDSSGV
-3825 AAARQ
+3825 A
-3830 RLAMLETDG
+3830 
-3839 DIPDAPFRTTWPLA
+3839 DAPFRTTWPLA

-3862 VASGKTWIGWT
+3862 VAGGKTWIGWT

-3881 FDLSKQVDSVSI
+3881 FDLSKQVDAVRWDEESGGLSFKKEGQWTVASESGVSAQKLPDYVGKDVAERLVSSKQVGNKAFVETTKPEGIRELSEKVFGTEMARLMALDVVDGGMVRALQNDKVRKAVVPFIAVDVVNNLRSANASPEQFLSNPDMVISRISVDRRFEVSSGI
-3893 GKFGSGWQVIGR
+3893 RAAIRTASADIRAKLVGSGAAGGDVTLLPALRASDLSSREIAGLLDDQSFLHSPSSASPEKTTTAGAVAEPLSINLARSEIG
-3905 KGGEVLIDTTVD
+3905 VD
-3917 SDVKLAE
+3917 EQQISPTELAKFLNWHEGLLKQRSGDVKTFIVGSERELS
-3924 TIGKDLAEKAIQRG
+3924 G
-3938 GGTFEGNDL
+3938 GQLSISNS
-3947 KVGGTGMKGFYD
+3947 GMKGFYD
-3959 NMLPKE
+3959 TMLPKE

-3972 WGGKVEQTELVTG
+3972 WGGKVEKMEITVAPERKTIVAAPNRPG
-3985 ETKVDDSEWKR
+3985 GIDKVI
-3996 RNYPGVPWDVEMRA
+3996 PADVR
-4010 EYERHQKPIVE
+4010 
-4021 KAPIW
+4021 PIW

-4097 LTEFFVNPFGAL
+4097 LTEFFVNPHGAM
-4109 SRSNTKSKQNR
+4109 SRPNTKSKQNR
-4120 DAMMETIE
+4120 DAMMETVE

-4134 SKRLDAART
+4134 SKRLDAARR
-4143 KEEANPTA
+4143 KEDANPTA

-4165 AMQEQI
+4165 AMQEKI

-4184 EIEATYEEEA
+4184 EIEATYEEEV

-4210 EAHKIAERNRQKA
+4210 EAHQTAERNRQKA

-4303 KQIDLMMNSQEP
+4303 KQIDLMMNSQES

-4352 SFDYDKAFADMQRI
+4352 SFDYDKAIADMKRI
-4366 AEAESGERAKMMFED
+4366 AEAESGERAQQMFED

-4403 QRYMAKSNM
+4403 QRYMAKANM

-4442 NSRMLNEIYDS
+4442 NSRMLNEIHDS
-4453 GIESGRL
+4453 GIESGHL
-4460 ITEAEFKTGITYADG
+4460 ISEAEFTTGITYADG
-4475 KEEMRRVFATGEN
+4475 KEEMRRVFGTEGN

-4494 ILDVLVKHLNAK
+4494 VLDALVKHLNAK

-4537 STPNSQLSDI
+4537 TTPNSQLSDI
-4547 LPQLGRRA
+4547 LPSLGRKA
-4555 DRTATDTFISSVNL
+4555 DRMATGTFILSKNL

-4585 GWQPLVTTNVGNSAF
+4585 GWKPLVTTNVGNSAF

-4638 HRFVIAGAGA
+4638 HRSVIAAAGA

-4840 PFLRFKVDTA
+4840 PFLRFKVDTV

-4911 IRASLPDYY
+4911 VRASLPDYY

-4941 TFTNPLSFVGDPI
+4941 TFTNPLSFAGDPI

-4959 AALFGNASDIP
+4959 AALFGDASDIP
-4970 GILGRFVTKDFIGE
+4970 GILGRFVTEDFIGE
-4984 NIVASNALDV
+4984 NIVASNAMDV

-5014 DKVLKSAIH
+5014 DKVLKSAAH

-5039 VDALRRE
+5039 VDSLRRE

-5112 YNERITI
+5112 YNERVAI

-5127 LELYDGFT
+5127 LELYEGFT
-5135 KIRGGDETEVK
+5135 KIRGGDEVEVK

-5171 VFPDDDLRRVR
+5171 VFPEDDLRRVR